1 MVGWCSGVFFF
12 KQKTEY
18 EMRISDWS
26 SDVCSS
32 DLQNIEALRNTGLK
46 SIVTLD
52 DRFIDL
58 GTTDN
63 VVRLHRQ
70 HFLQGV
76 GSAISLQCPDLHLTE
91 ALAAELHLTAQR
103 LLGDEAV
110 GTDRTR
116 MDLVIN
122 TVVELQHINIAQDR
136 KSVGRA
142 RVCQNV

>member
-1 MVGWCSGVFFF
+1 
-12 KQKTEY
+12 
-18 EMRISDWS
+18 MRISDWS

-32 DLQNIEALRNTGLK
+32 DLRNTGLK
-46 SIVTLD
+46 SIVTLG

-58 GTTDN
+58 GMTDN

-91 ALAAELHLTAQR
+91 ALAAELRLTDQR
-103 LLGDEAV
+103 LIGDEAV
-110 GTDRTR
+110 RPDRTR

-122 TVVELQHINIAQDR
+122 KVVELQHINIAHDPLA
-136 KSVGRA
+136 VETNDNG
-142 RVCQNV
+142 

>member
-1 MVGWCSGVFFF
+1 
-12 KQKTEY
+12 
-18 EMRISDWS
+18 MRISDWS

-32 DLQNIEALRNTGLK
+32 DLRNTGLK

-91 ALAAELHLTAQR
+91 ALAAELRLTAQR

-122 TVVELQHINIAQDR
+122 KVVELQHINIAHGHLAVETIARTAVEQEI
-136 KSVGRA
+136 GRA
-142 RVCQNV
+142 HV

>member
-1 MVGWCSGVFFF
+1 
-12 KQKTEY
+12 
-18 EMRISDWS
+18 MRISDWS

-32 DLQNIEALRNTGLK
+32 DLRNTGLK

-91 ALAAELHLTAQR
+91 ALAAELRLTAPR
-103 LLGDEAV
+103 LLGRSEERREGKECVSRCSSRWSPDHYKKKK
-110 GTDRTR
+110 TKKKT
-116 MDLVIN
+116 
-122 TVVELQHINIAQDR
+122 
-136 KSVGRA
+136 
-142 RVCQNV
+142 